1 MAAAF
6 FNRKVDRSRWIAAS
20 AGTEPAKHV
29 HPQVVEAMRERGFD
43 LSGATPQR
51 LTPELAASCARLV
64 TMGCGERCPVLP
76 GVPIED
82 WPLPDPRDAA
92 IESVRAIRDQ
102 IEMQVDALI
111 LRLELI

>member
-1 MAAAF
+1 
-6 FNRKVDRSRWIAAS
+6 
-20 AGTEPAKHV
+20 
-29 HPQVVEAMRERGFD
+29 
-43 LSGATPQR
+43 
-51 LTPELAASCARLV
+51 
-64 TMGCGERCPVLP
+64 
-76 GVPIED
+76 VPIED